1 MKGGEQSWINFG
13 KSFVPHSLRKT
24 TSFLQTQNNKNKI
37 YNKQIIFLLS
47 SIIYNLIVKYYE
59 KKGYKNNQYKPANIK
74 EINNSIKTRNVIDY
88 EEFNRRRCE
97 LLNKIKNDL
106 EILQKNRT
114 QKGIINFRCPNNIS
128 LNSMTTYNLREK
140 IIGLNKSLNLLL
152 IMFQNNLGTLTYEE
166 SEMLRKEYISIKNN
180 LLNL

>member
-1 MKGGEQSWINFG
+1 MKGGEQSWSNWG

-59 KKGYKNNQYKPANIK
+59 KKEYKPENIK
-74 EINNSIKTRNVIDY
+74 KINNSINTRNVIGY

-114 QKGIINFRCPNNIS
+114 QKGIIDFRCPNNIS

-140 IIGLNKSLNLLL
+140 IIGLYKSLNVLLV
-152 IMFQNNLGTLTYEE
+152 IFKKNLGTLNYDE
-166 SEMLRKEYISIKNN
+166 SEILRKEYKSIKDN